1 MDITEPVTRHL
12 TRAKFQVPVYR
23 LAIHNGMSIIARA
36 CKVYQSVP
44 DYECGCEGRGSHL
57 DRQIVFSMRE
67 KWSRKLGG
75 R

>member
-23 LAIHNGMSIIARA
+23 LAIQNGMSIIARA

-44 DYECGCEGRGSHL
+44 DYECGCETNGDGHSHF
-57 DRQIVFSMRE
+57 DINFSSTI
-67 KWSRKLGG
+67 KT
-75 R
+75 